1 MMRLIRSER
10 DGGSPMTLAQMCRAL
25 NVSRASFYRWMQPK
39 IDRDMDI
46 RAAMHDAAL
55 ENPWYGYRPMRH
67 ELRRRGFTVNEKRVR
82 RLMRLDNLVATRR
95 SLRRYL
101 ISKRHGLPRYEN
113 LAKGVNLSGLNR
125 LWIADLTYVRLRNAF
140 IFVAII
146 LDAFSRRCIGWA
158 IAEHM
163 RADLTIEALNMAIR
177 QRRPKAGL
185 IHHSDQGVQYAALEY
200 IAILLDLGIV
210 PSMSRAGTP
219 TDNATCERFMKTLK
233 YEEVL
238 VKEYATADDAAR
250 SISHFIEIVYN
261 RKRLH
266 SALGYVPPAE
276 FEALHQ
282 EQLDQPVPA

>member
-46 RAAMHDAAL
+46 GAAMHDAAL

-101 ISKRHGLPRYEN
+101 ISKRHGPPRYEN

-163 RADLTIEALNMAIR
+163 RADLTIEA
-177 QRRPKAGL
+177 
-185 IHHSDQGVQYAALEY
+185 
-200 IAILLDLGIV
+200 
-210 PSMSRAGTP
+210 
-219 TDNATCERFMKTLK
+219 
-233 YEEVL
+233 
-238 VKEYATADDAAR
+238 
-250 SISHFIEIVYN
+250 
-261 RKRLH
+261 
-266 SALGYVPPAE
+266 
-276 FEALHQ
+276 
-282 EQLDQPVPA
+282 